1 MYIPEHFQ
9 VTSEKDLHALIV
21 SHPLGIIVTN
31 GPQGMDAN
39 HIPFELEAGQGPK
52 GTLHGHVARANPVWR
67 EVRDGDD
74 VLVIF
79 RAEHAYISPNWYPS
93 KQENHKSVPTWNYS
107 VVHVRGRIAVRD
119 DERYVRGVVAK
130 LTHHHEASQPQPWK
144 MTDAPKDYIAAMV
157 KAIVGI
163 EIEITDIAGKFKLS
177 QNREMRDSAGVADNL
192 ARQGDEALAQ
202 AVLTASRR
210 EN

>member
-9 VTSEKDLHALIV
+9 VPDEADLQALIAAY
-21 SHPLGIIVTN
+21 PLGILVTN
-31 GPQGMDAN
+31 GPQGLDAN
-39 HIPFELEAGQGPK
+39 HIPFELEP
-52 GTLHGHVARANPVWR
+52 GTLLAHVARANPVWR
-67 EVRDGDD
+67 EVKDGDE

-107 VVHVRGRIAVRD
+107 VVHVRGKITIRD

-130 LTHHHEASQPQPWK
+130 LTHRHEAAQPKPWK
-144 MTDAPKDYIAAMV
+144 MSDAPKDYIADML

-163 EIEITDIAGKFKLS
+163 EIEIIGITGKFKLS
-177 QNREMRDSAGVADNL
+177 QNREERDAQGVADNL
-192 ARQGDEALAQ
+192 KRQGDAVLGQ
-202 AVLTASRR
+202 AVLTARGGKSD
-210 EN
+210 